1 MTSKTQA
8 AVCEVY
14 EISGRKQI
22 SASLEVCNV
31 RTGLRM
37 FYGLIHIQRMKMRQI
52 RKTNTRFIE
61 IKEYNTGMRLL
72 LCDTEPAFW
81 SRASTPVCN
90 LHPLKVQ
97 ATETALLSPHQ
108 RWFDVRHWAFELT
121 LNSTRSQSLFVV
133 QNAYNVKTPLV
144 FISHELIFWIRRKG
158 LPDFT
163 QSVLVKHT
171 YY

>member
-1 MTSKTQA
+1 MKLADGSRYQRVWKS
-8 AVCEVY
+8 VMSE
-14 EISGRKQI
+14 R
-22 SASLEVCNV
+22 
-31 RTGLRM
+31 GLRM
-37 FYGLIHIQRMKMRQI
+37 FYSLIHIQRMKMRQI

-90 LHPLKVQ
+90 LHSLKVQ